1 MRQAA
6 PPPSSST
13 APFEATYDDPPLAVL
28 QQAEALM
35 ASSDL
40 LSLVRQGDA
49 AALLAARL
57 AFRADVSVD
66 RAALLQSVL
75 RWVNDTDILRRELA
89 IRAAFASRH
98 HVLINAVLPEL
109 LSPVVQTRAGAIRA
123 MAFAQEPLAITPL
136 LSLIALGDV
145 CAPLA
150 MWAIGEIG
158 VASPL
163 AEKVLLDAHQARF
176 CPEAALLALGKMGT
190 RAIFSRVLLAAHRD
204 GATALKAAFLLSKRH
219 DLSQLSQQE
228 RARALSHARLHVKK
242 SADRTTWM
250 LAQCLAA
257 RLGEP
262 MPARGS

>member
-1 MRQAA
+1 MTNA
-6 PPPSSST
+6 PPPSST
-13 APFEATYDDPPLAVL
+13 AAPFEATYDDPPLAVL
-28 QQAEALM
+28 EHAEALITDSEFL
-35 ASSDL
+35 AR
-40 LSLVRQGDA
+40 VTQGDA
-49 AALLAARL
+49 VALLAARL

-66 RAALLQSVL
+66 REALLQAVL
-75 RWVNDTDILRRELA
+75 RWVNATDTPRRELA

-98 HVLINAVLPEL
+98 HALIAAALPEL

-123 MAFAQEPLAITPL
+123 MAFAREPLAITPL

-158 VASPL
+158 MESPL

-204 GATALKAAFLLSKRH
+204 GAAALKAAFLLSKRH
-219 DLSQLSQQE
+219 DLSQLSHQE
-228 RARALSHARLHVKK
+228 RTRALNHARLHVKK
-242 SADRTTWM
+242 STDRTTWM
-250 LAQCLAA
+250 LAQCLAV

>member
-1 MRQAA
+1 MTNA
-6 PPPSSST
+6 SSLESPT

-28 QQAEALM
+28 EQAEALM
-35 ASSDL
+35 TSANL
-40 LSLVRQGDA
+40 LARVQEGDA
-49 AALLAARL
+49 VALLAARL
-57 AFRADVSVD
+57 AFRAQLSVD
-66 RAALLQSVL
+66 REALLKAVL
-75 RWVNDTDILRRELA
+75 PWVIDQDIPRRELA

-98 HVLINAVLPEL
+98 HALIDSALPEL
-109 LSPVVQTRAGAIRA
+109 SSPVVQTRAGAIRA

-158 VASPL
+158 IESPL

-176 CPEAALLALGKMGT
+176 CPKEALLALGKMGT
-190 RAIFSRVLLAAHRD
+190 RSIFSRVLLAAHRD
-204 GATALKAAFLLSKRH
+204 GVAALKSAFLLSKRH

-228 RARALSHARLHVKK
+228 RARALNHARLHVKK
-242 SADRTTWM
+242 SKDRTTWM
-250 LAQCLAA
+250 LAQCLAV

-262 MPARGS
+262 MPARDS